1 MDAITPDVL
10 GLLGTIFELFFTLGA
25 SGFIQT
31 LLALL
36 LQLLGLGA

>member
-10 GLLGTIFELFFTLGA
+10 GILSTIFDVFFTLGA
-25 SGFIQT
+25 SGLFQT
-31 LLALL
+31 FLTLL